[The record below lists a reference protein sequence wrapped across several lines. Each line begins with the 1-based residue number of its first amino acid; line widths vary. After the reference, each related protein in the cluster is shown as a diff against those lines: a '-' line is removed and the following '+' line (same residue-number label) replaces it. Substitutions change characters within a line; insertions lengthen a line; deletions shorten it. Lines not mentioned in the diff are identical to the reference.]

1 MAHKP
6 FIWGNPMTTSPG
18 PHEREVSI
26 PMCSVSIYMHTDS
39 PPHIH
44 TGGEALESTKD
55 HRGRT
60 RGMCSQQDSSL
71 TWTTVNETDMEPYLA
86 MI

>member
-1 MAHKP
+1 
-6 FIWGNPMTTSPG
+6 MTTSPG
-18 PHEREVSI
+18 PHECAGSTPVCSI
-26 PMCSVSIYMHTDS
+26 SIYMHTDS
-39 PPHIH
+39 PPHTH

-71 TWTTVNETDMEPYLA
+71 TRTTVTETDMEPYLA